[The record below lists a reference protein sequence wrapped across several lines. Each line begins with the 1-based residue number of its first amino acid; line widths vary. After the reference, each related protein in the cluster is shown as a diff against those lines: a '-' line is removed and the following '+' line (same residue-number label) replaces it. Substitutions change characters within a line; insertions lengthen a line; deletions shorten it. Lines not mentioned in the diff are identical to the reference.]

1 MLTEYMSVDYVSRFP
16 AVTMESAEPVKYD
29 AMTVS
34 NQLRVLTEGAVYWS
48 AEDIASWTA
57 DLLGK
62 YQTQLGRRTLLL
74 DELKDE
80 VCVAGGVLL
89 TASQCDQIC
98 KWESELV
105 PASRVAELIDFA
117 KRRVF
122 ADPPTPIHRAS
133 HPRPGQ
139 PAGEIEPS
147 GASSRTRVPVP
158 PGDEAP
164 GSNGRRHTSETEW
177 DANVVRCVLTT
188 DC

>member
-1 MLTEYMSVDYVSRFP
+1 MLTEISQQSADLFLLTKISQQSVFFFTNMLTEYMSVDYVSRFP

-80 VCVAGGVLL
+80 GCVAGGVLL

-105 PASRVAELIDFA
+105 PASKVAELIDFA

-122 ADPPTPIHRAS
+122 ADP
-133 HPRPGQ
+133 
-139 PAGEIEPS
+139 
-147 GASSRTRVPVP
+147 
-158 PGDEAP
+158 
-164 GSNGRRHTSETEW
+164 
-177 DANVVRCVLTT
+177 LTADLLT
-188 DC
+188 ADC